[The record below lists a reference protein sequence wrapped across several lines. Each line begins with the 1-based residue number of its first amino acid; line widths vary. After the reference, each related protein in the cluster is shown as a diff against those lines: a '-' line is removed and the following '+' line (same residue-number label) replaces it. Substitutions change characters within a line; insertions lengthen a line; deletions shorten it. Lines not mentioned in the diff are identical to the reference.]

1 MKGMPLVRGINY
13 KVDASHRDEPGV
25 VEVHARDT
33 DIIYMLEGTAT
44 LVTGG
49 TLVDGKTIEPEEIRG
64 RESTGGE
71 TRVITKGD
79 VVVIPNGTP
88 HWFKEVNGPINYYV
102 VKVKSVN

>member
-1 MKGMPLVRGINY
+1 MPLVRGINY

-44 LVTGG
+44 PVTGG
-49 TLVDGKTIEPEEIRG
+49 TLVDGKTIEPGEIRG

-88 HWFKEVNGPINYYV
+88 HWFKEVQGPSNYYV
-102 VKVKSVN
+102 VKVRAVN